1 MTTAYRCWREGA
13 LPVPA
18 RKVGR
23 LILVAPDAAAAP
35 SPAWAAGLY
44 PRVSSHDHKADLD
57 RQVARLS
64 EWAAQAG
71 LPVVRAG
78 AEIGSGM
85 NGVRPKH
92 AGCCPT
98 RRSPSSRPDTGTGS
112 AG

>member
-1 MTTAYRCWREGA
+1 MTTAYRWWREGA

-23 LILVAPDAAAAP
+23 LILVAGCGRAP
-35 SPAWAAGLY
+35 SPAWAAGPY
-44 PRVSSHDHKADLD
+44 PRVSPHDQKADLG
-57 RQVARLS
+57 RQVARLP

-71 LPVVRAG
+71 LPVVPAG

-92 AGCCPT
+92 AGCWPT
-98 RRSPSSRPDTGTGS
+98 RRSPSSWSDTGTGS